1 MAPGLLQYNA
11 MVNPVV
17 YFQEVIQELKKVT
30 WPSAT
35 QTRDMTI
42 LVIIVTLLM
51 GLYIGGLDL
60 LFQRIM
66 AFILTQ

>member
-1 MAPGLLQYNA
+1 

-17 YFQEVIQELKKVT
+17 YFQEVIQELKKVS
-30 WPSAT
+30 WPSLAH
-35 QTRDMTI
+35 TRDMTI

-60 LFQRIM
+60 AFQRLM
-66 AFILTQ
+66 AFILAS